1 MSKDYI
7 HKLRCFRHYF
17 WYLHQIIYFNFHY
30 LPFHQAKHLPIW
42 VKFRNGV
49 RHKFNTG
56 IIKIESETIS
66 FGMIELG
73 VLQYYEEK
81 EGIFFANYG
90 TLIFKGAAHISN
102 GCDIQVYDHA
112 KLTIGDGV
120 GMSKT
125 KITCAK
131 EIEIGRGTFIGVGTK
146 FIDSDF
152 HPIIDIFGK
161 CYLNPSQSIRIGEYN
176 WLGADVLVTKGA
188 RTPNHCI
195 ISARSV
201 INKKY
206 KIPECTII
214 NNATGQEVIMEG
226 YIRDRNITYLKR
238 GASRKIED
246 FDNYIKTLI

>member
-1 MSKDYI
+1 MSKEFI

-30 LPFHQAKHLPIW
+30 LPFHQAKYLPIW

-49 RHKFNTG
+49 KPKFNTG
-56 IIKIESETIS
+56 IIKIESEFIS
-66 FGMIELG
+66 FGMIEIG

-81 EGIFFANYG
+81 EGLFFANYG
-90 TLIFKGAAHISN
+90 TIIFKGAAHISN
-102 GCDIQVYDHA
+102 GSDIQVYDYG

-125 KITCAK
+125 KIICAK
-131 EIEIGRGTFIGVGTK
+131 EIEIGKGTFIGVGTK

-152 HPIIDIFGK
+152 HPIIDIYGQ
-161 CYLNPSQSIRIGEYN
+161 CYLNPSQSIRIGDFN
-176 WLGADVLVTKGA
+176 WLGAEVLVTKGA

-214 NNATGQEVIMEG
+214 KNAVGQEIILEG
-226 YIRDRNITYLKR
+226 YIRDRNITHLKR
-238 GASRKIED
+238 GESRKIED
-246 FDNYIKTLI
+246 FDNYIKTLF